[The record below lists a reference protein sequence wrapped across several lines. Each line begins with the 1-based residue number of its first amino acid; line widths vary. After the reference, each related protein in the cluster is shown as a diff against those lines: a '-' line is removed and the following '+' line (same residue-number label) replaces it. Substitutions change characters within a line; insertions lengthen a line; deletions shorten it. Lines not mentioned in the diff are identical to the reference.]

1 MEFKEIASGKGINKG
16 LFKSEDG
23 KDIRIFYLRF
33 LESFIYYDRQN
44 DGYSKN
50 VLMFEKLTKNRLTN
64 L

>member
-23 KDIRIFYLRF
+23 KDIRIFYL
-33 LESFIYYDRQN
+33 LCDRKN
-44 DGYSKN
+44 DGYPKN
-50 VLMFEKLTKNRLTN
+50 VLLFEKITSNQLSN